1 MALKNDGSAG
11 LKDPLGLDRQ
21 STALL
26 QGELAWDEAV
36 LGQGRLR
43 IRSVV
48 TLRWVMLACE
58 AAALTLGAAVFA
70 LPAPYA
76 ICFGVVGLAAWINL
90 LAGIATP
97 GQRLLHPTE
106 ATGQLGFD
114 ILRVAGLA
122 ALTGGIANPFVV
134 LVLPPL
140 ALAAPAPDPGA
151 GGPGRPVPDP
161 HQRLLLPPA
170 RRRRPSGHDA
180 V

>member
-1 MALKNDGSAG
+1 MAMALKNDGSAG

-48 TLRWVMLACE
+48 TLRWVMLASE
-58 AAALTLGAAVFA
+58 AAALTLAAVVFA

-76 ICFGVVGLAAWINL
+76 ICFGVIGLSAWVNL
-90 LAGIATP
+90 LVGIATP
-97 GQRLLHPTE
+97 GQRLLHPVE
-106 ATGQLGFD
+106 ATLQLGFD

-122 ALTGGIANPFVV
+122 
-134 LVLPPL
+134 
-140 ALAAPAPDPGA
+140 
-151 GGPGRPVPDP
+151 
-161 HQRLLLPPA
+161 
-170 RRRRPSGHDA
+170 
-180 V
+180 